1 MPTGRVSIAGTSLAI
16 CFLASQPVPAT
27 TSTDPIVIVR
37 NLRAESNQAIANHD
51 ADSLRTIFADNYLGI
66 EGTSGELDSGGEA
79 TAKSYIYR
87 EFNDPTFDMYQRTPD
102 NFRLARSEKR
112 IAESGHWVGIW
123 HKPDGTMRKSGVYL
137 ARWMRSND
145 RWLLR
150 SELFVTLDCQG
161 SSACSG
167 QD

>member
-1 MPTGRVSIAGTSLAI
+1 MSARVPNVGACMVVLSLAAHPL
-16 CFLASQPVPAT
+16 FAT
-27 TSTDPIVIVR
+27 TSSDPIVIVR
-37 NLRAESNQAIANHD
+37 NLRAESNAAIANHD
-51 ADSLRTIFADNYLGI
+51 ETSLRAIFADDYLGI
-66 EGTSGELDSGGEA
+66 EGTSGELDNGGEA
-79 TAKSYIYR
+79 TAKSYIVR
-87 EFNDPTFDMYQRTPD
+87 EFKDPTFDTYVRTPD
-102 NFRLARSEKR
+102 SFRLARSEKR

-137 ARWMRSND
+137 ARWMHSEN

-161 SSACSG
+161 SSECSG

>member
-1 MPTGRVSIAGTSLAI
+1 MSARIPIFRTCLVVSLLAAQPLLAMTS
-16 CFLASQPVPAT
+16 S
-27 TSTDPIVIVR
+27 DPIVIVR
-37 NLRAESNQAIANHD
+37 NLRAESNAAIANHD
-51 ADSLRTIFADNYLGI
+51 STSLRAIFADDYLGI
-66 EGTSGELDSGGEA
+66 EGTSGELDNGGDA
-79 TAKSYIYR
+79 TAKSYIFG
-87 EFNDPTFDMYQRTPD
+87 EFKDPTFDTYVRTPD
-102 NFRLARSEKR
+102 SFRLARSEKR

-137 ARWMRSND
+137 ARWMHADN

-161 SSACSG
+161 SSECAG